1 MAADERF
8 LARWSRLKAQSAR
21 ETDAPTAAPPPA
33 PAAAAAVHA
42 PLPPVDSLDF
52 SCDFSAFL
60 DARVEESVK
69 RAALTKLFRS
79 AHFNEMDGL
88 DVYIDDYG
96 RFDPIPSEMLERL
109 NQAKGLLFDE
119 KEPADAAGTRGS
131 TAGAG
136 PEPAVTQ
143 PAARSTVDDGGPK
156 QL

>member
-1 MAADERF
+1 MATDERF
-8 LARWSRLKAQSAR
+8 LTRWSRLKAQSAR
-21 ETDAPTAAPPPA
+21 ETDAPAAAPAPA
-33 PAAAAAVHA
+33 PAAAVDA

-52 SCDFSAFL
+52 SCDFAAFL
-60 DARVEESVK
+60 GARVEESVK
-69 RAALTKLFRS
+69 RAALKTLFRS

-119 KEPADAAGTRGS
+119 KEPADAGGTRGS
-131 TAGAG
+131 TVGAG
-136 PEPAVTQ
+136 SEPAVPQ
-143 PAARSTVDDGGPK
+143 CAARSKGDEDGPQ